1 LLKQEPGLLP
11 RLVNQYARTFDY
23 YETEANTH
31 YQRRLFASVKKLK
44 KNQLRPVIT
53 EYKNGI
59 EIQAPN
65 YIVNV
70 MFFPVRGE
78 YRVIIRGL
86 GEEAYEDLVSLAGVE
101 GSAWDEF
108 KEEVERGY
116 ESYRRDEPFRRISG
130 INYRESDKGKKG
142 DEETKKG
149 KKPKYTSWE

>member
-1 LLKQEPGLLP
+1 
-11 RLVNQYARTFDY
+11 LVDQYAKSFDY
-23 YETEANTH
+23 HETETNEWH
-31 YQRRLFASVKKLK
+31 QRRLFVSVKKIK
-44 KNQLRPVIT
+44 KNQLRPRIV
-53 EYKNGI
+53 EYDHGI

-70 MFFPVRGE
+70 MFFPVRGD
-78 YRVIIRGL
+78 YKVIFRGL
-86 GEEAYEDLVSLAGVE
+86 GEEAYADVMLLAGVD
-101 GSAWDEF
+101 GSAWNEF